1 MRESEPLRSFRVM
14 GMEETAM
21 TVILILIAAIATL
34 AGTGALVVRQIADA
48 RRQQYQD
55 EVLASDLGYL
65 REVERTKKR
74 FRHAAHK
81 TRKLAARRTRIHQTK
96 AAHSTAA
103 YFSS

>member
-1 MRESEPLRSFRVM
+1 MM
-14 GMEETAM
+14 
-21 TVILILIAAIATL
+21 IAAVAML
-34 AGTGALVVRQIADA
+34 AGLGTLVVRQIADA

-74 FRHAAHK
+74 IRHTAHG

-96 AAHSTAA
+96 APHRTGA
-103 YFSS
+103 YLTN

>member
-1 MRESEPLRSFRVM
+1 
-14 GMEETAM
+14 M

-103 YFSS
+103 YFAN